1 MFLMH
6 HIEEIFLLLQQN
18 LGEETTMRK
27 VLMIFAVAIW
37 AAVSAQAQK
46 IQVVNSNG
54 QGIPLVS
61 VLDEEGHLIGTTDMD
76 GVLANVKG
84 AQKVSVTHVAYQ
96 PQVVSIA
103 SLKDGRVVMEDL
115 DYSLSEVVVK
125 PKPYIYVQTYYRAY
139 GFINDTLRYYVAGLM
154 PNAYDIKKK
163 KIETGSKYNSCGE
176 FYPSFGVSITWG
188 ARVLALDPGKVYPS
202 MAKSLQS
209 GGKASEKY
217 YLTLTD
223 EGNGRQR
230 ISNAE
235 GTVGYLDTQN
245 GQVRTTLDGG
255 KVQMYANKVNGE
267 EKMLKRREEKQY
279 AYQYTDIH
287 NLDEDGN
294 AGYTDMVMNTHQWE
308 WDGRK
313 GRDKLIIEAYTV
325 DRGYMDKEEWK
336 AKKKELKKAYG
347 SGMTLDELESYA
359 ASRHLPALAPSMRA
373 AIEGLKKKK

>member
-1 MFLMH
+1 M
-6 HIEEIFLLLQQN
+6 
-18 LGEETTMRK
+18 
-27 VLMIFAVAIW
+27 
-37 AAVSAQAQK
+37 
-46 IQVVNSNG
+46 
-54 QGIPLVS
+54 
-61 VLDEEGHLIGTTDMD
+61 LDEEGHLIGTTDMD

-176 FYPSFGVSITWG
+176 FYLSFGVSITWG
-188 ARVLALDPGKVYPS
+188 ARVLALNPGKVYPAV
-202 MAKSLQS
+202 AKSLQS
-209 GGKASEKY
+209 GGKASERY

-245 GQVRTTLDGG
+245 GQVRTTLDAG
-255 KVQMYANKVNGE
+255 KAQMYANKMNGE
-267 EKMLKRREEKQY
+267 EKMLKRREKKQY

-294 AGYTDMVMNTHQWE
+294 ADYTDMVMNPHQWE
-308 WDGRK
+308 WNGGK
-313 GRDKLIIEAYTV
+313 GRDKHLCGRLTGLSCEFVVGDAFYHC
-325 DRGYMDKEEWK
+325 GGCFLSQK
-336 AKKKELKKAYG
+336 G
-347 SGMTLDELESYA
+347 Q
-359 ASRHLPALAPSMRA
+359 SRMRHRRLSHL
-373 AIEGLKKKK
+373 